1 MSDYSFMRSGQIG
14 ENNDN
19 NMVDFLRKTTSI
31 LKILLEDSVHT
42 AAKFTQTCNRKTIT
56 DRDIIYALKYETH
69 EFFIRDGLETRF
81 NEALQEE
88 QAHTYTTDDES
99 TDDEIT
105 DDEST
110 DDEITDDENTDNAD
124 GYCIEFKNGGSEECE
139 FHRKVLGYSQMWDA
153 WMPSDHMQQ
162 FLKNA
167 VDNTTRTMMETN

>member
-105 DDEST
+105 DDE
-110 DDEITDDENTDNAD
+110 NTDNAD

>member
-105 DDEST
+105 DDE
-110 DDEITDDENTDNAD
+110 NTDNAD
-124 GYCIEFKNGGSEECE
+124 GYCIEFKNGDSEECE